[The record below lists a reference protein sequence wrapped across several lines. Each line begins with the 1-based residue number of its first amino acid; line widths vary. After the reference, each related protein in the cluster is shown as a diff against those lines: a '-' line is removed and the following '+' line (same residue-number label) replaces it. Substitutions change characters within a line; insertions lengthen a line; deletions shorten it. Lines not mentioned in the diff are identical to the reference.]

1 MMKINVRY
9 IASMAVLVALPAVA
23 QDINTA
29 YFDEGFLYQH
39 SLNPAAGNEQNYIA
53 LPIIGNMNIK
63 MMGDFGYNDVVRK
76 NPLYP
81 TLSDKKMTS
90 FLNPYLND
98 ALDGFNTGDN
108 RISGQAKVAVLSAG
122 FKGLG
127 GYNTLELN
135 VRAKINGVI
144 PYELLRMACDLKNEH
159 YDIGTVRADGIAFSE
174 LAFGHSRDIND
185 KLRLGAKLKLLLG
198 IGNASLKMDNVQADL
213 NANDSWT
220 VAADAESHVSMK
232 GFEYESGT
240 KEYDIRPG
248 EYQYVRDVNVHN
260 GGLDGIGL
268 AADLGLIY
276 KINEQW
282 SLRGALLDLGFIN
295 WKHDFYAKNTA
306 ESFNFNGFH
315 DVSMKKHDDE
325 NLEAQTDRYVDQM
338 ADFAHL
344 VDQGDQ
350 GGRTTG
356 IGATLN
362 VGASYTLSSY
372 KPLSFGLLATQRIN
386 GDYSWTEGRLSA
398 NVTPNNWFDAALS
411 FSVSSFAASLG
422 WMVNFHPKGFN
433 FFVGM
438 DQLLGKCSKELIPL
452 NSNASI
458 SMGCNIVW

>member
-9 IASMAVLVALPAVA
+9 IASMAALVALPAVA

-81 TLSDKKMTS
+81 AMSDKKMTS

-198 IGNASLKMDNVQADL
+198 IGNASLKMDNVQA
-213 NANDSWT
+213 
-220 VAADAESHVSMK
+220 AAPRSMT
-232 GFEYESGT
+232 F
-240 KEYDIRPG
+240 
-248 EYQYVRDVNVHN
+248 VR
-260 GGLDGIGL
+260 
-268 AADLGLIY
+268 
-276 KINEQW
+276 
-282 SLRGALLDLGFIN
+282 
-295 WKHDFYAKNTA
+295 
-306 ESFNFNGFH
+306 
-315 DVSMKKHDDE
+315 E
-325 NLEAQTDRYVDQM
+325 N
-338 ADFAHL
+338 
-344 VDQGDQ
+344 
-350 GGRTTG
+350 
-356 IGATLN
+356 
-362 VGASYTLSSY
+362 
-372 KPLSFGLLATQRIN
+372 
-386 GDYSWTEGRLSA
+386 
-398 NVTPNNWFDAALS
+398 
-411 FSVSSFAASLG
+411 
-422 WMVNFHPKGFN
+422 
-433 FFVGM
+433 
-438 DQLLGKCSKELIPL
+438 
-452 NSNASI
+452 I
-458 SMGCNIVW
+458 SM